1 MSATDPSQQSGRHR
15 RTSKGRV
22 RGIEYSRRA
31 VTAEESG
38 TAGSATARYVG
49 RVGALAVAFGV
60 GSAAAAM
67 PLAFADTTGSGGST
81 GSNADSSAGASSSSS
96 SRAETRQ
103 PRRGSSSGT
112 GVADSSTTEQD
123 GDLSGVTSTDPVI
136 PDTIEPGSSADTDT
150 DTDTGTDIDSDIDT
164 DIDTGIDSD
173 VDGGTADVSDSP
185 APTVRGGTRV
195 RAVAIP
201 THPQAPTHR
210 P

>member
-1 MSATDPSQQSGRHR
+1 MSAAESFQSAGRHR
-15 RTSKGRV
+15 RTSRGRV

-96 SRAETRQ
+96 SSSSRAESRQ
-103 PRRGSSSGT
+103 PRRGSSPGSG
-112 GVADSSTTEQD
+112 VSDSSTTEPD

-136 PDTIEPGSSADTDT
+136 PDTIELGSSADTDT
-150 DTDTGTDIDSDIDT
+150 DIDT
-164 DIDTGIDSD
+164 DTD
-173 VDGGTADVSDSP
+173 AD
-185 APTVRGGTRV
+185 RR
-195 RAVAIP
+195 RL
-201 THPQAPTHR
+201 QQ
-210 P
+210 